1 MHMDFGV
8 QVNVYRTDWQS
19 ISQYVTTLDSANWDS
34 VWFADH
40 FIPPGADHAGEA
52 LTAFEGL
59 SGIATVAGMTKKLR
73 LGNLVLG
80 NTYRNPAHVSKI
92 AATIDTMSEGRFT
105 LAIGA
110 GWYKREH
117 EAYGWQF
124 PTMKERQ
131 DRFEEA
137 VALIRLLIHSNE
149 PVDFN
154 GKYYQLDAAYLSP
167 GSHDRPIPIMIGGT
181 GEKRTLRTLARYG
194 DIMNLDGWAGGGMA
208 LEYYLHK
215 ARVLEKHCE
224 DARRDP
230 HEIRRTLLM
239 PCYVTENK
247 NLIERATKNLG
258 PGTVAGSKQYV
269 IDRIGGFKDAGIAEI
284 MFGGVTDGGLDRIQL
299 LQEEVIP
306 HFQ

>member
-1 MHMDFGV
+1 MDFGV

-19 ISQYVTTLDSANWDS
+19 IRQYVTTLDSANWDS

-117 EAYGWQF
+117 EAYGWHF

-137 VALIRLLIHSNE
+137 VALIRLLIHSND

-224 DARRDP
+224 DAGRNPD
-230 HEIRRTLLM
+230 EIRRTLLM
-239 PCYVTENK
+239 PCYITENK

-269 IDRIGGFKDAGIAEI
+269 IDRIGGFQDAGIAEI

-306 HFQ
+306 QFQ

>member
-1 MHMDFGV
+1 MNMDFGV

-19 ISQYVTTLDSANWDS
+19 IRQYVTTLDSANWDS

-117 EAYGWQF
+117 EAYGWHF

-137 VALIRLLIHSNE
+137 VALIRLLIHSND

-224 DARRDP
+224 DAGRNPD
-230 HEIRRTLLM
+230 EIRRTLLM
-239 PCYVTENK
+239 PCYITENK

-269 IDRIGGFKDAGIAEI
+269 IDRIGGFQDAGIAEI

-306 HFQ
+306 QFQ

>member
-1 MHMDFGV
+1 MDFGV

-19 ISQYVTTLDSANWDS
+19 IRQYVTTLDSANWDS

-117 EAYGWQF
+117 EAYGWHF

-137 VALIRLLIHSNE
+137 VALIRLLIHSND

-224 DARRDP
+224 DAGRNPD
-230 HEIRRTLLM
+230 EIRRTLLM
-239 PCYVTENK
+239 PCYITENK

-258 PGTVAGSKQYV
+258 LGTVAGSKQYV
-269 IDRIGGFKDAGIAEI
+269 IDRIGGFQDAGIAEI

-306 HFQ
+306 QFQ